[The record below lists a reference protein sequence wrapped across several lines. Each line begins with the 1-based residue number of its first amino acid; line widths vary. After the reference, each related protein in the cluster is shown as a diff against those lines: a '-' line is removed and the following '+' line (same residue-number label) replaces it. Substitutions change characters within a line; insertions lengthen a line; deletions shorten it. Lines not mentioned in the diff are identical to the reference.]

1 MPTSASEYA
10 AIASAVYARGDND
23 EIKRKITSESNG
35 KYNGNDYTIL
45 ESAED
50 YVVIKKGD
58 GSIIIGC
65 RGTSGADD
73 IVPDFFIALGIL
85 HLHPRAKKIFAVVH
99 RYSALSGGVTV
110 TGHSLGGKL
119 AALAAVNENVLA
131 VTFNQGSSPI
141 DSNHAITKVQE
152 KLFGYNFN
160 NIIHFTTTWDGASTS
175 EALLGS
181 SHTIHVPPPSRVNFV
196 TNHYLTAFDGVDL
209 DNEQYTNLIQEEGD
223 RAIRD
228 KRELDPRKSV
238 ERTYYDT
245 KAAVTAYNSLTE
257 LRKSMP
263 ERAAEFDNMERYLD
277 AEFERYNIN
286 PADMENYLDADF
298 DRYNYNTP
306 DVDADSQAIVDAI
319 LADAEEDV
327 SGIYPPGL
335 REPREFGENPSFNG
349 TPPELEGDAEGIP
362 PEFEAAPEPF
372 EPTFD
377 GAPPEFTPRWMDP
390 GGNITQEYL
399 DSQEFRDRV
408 LPPEL
413 GEKPSYEGLDENGDI
428 EGMPPEF
435 EAAQFEPTF
444 DGAPS
449 EFTPKWMDPESR
461 VSQSYLE
468 RADEAMIEGEMDD
481 AEIMRNITRDVSPD
495 LMTPEQILIR
505 LRQNVEA
512 LEGVSDVTKQRYLL
526 QIKKVERV
534 RSVSGVLESLGMPSL
549 ANTLR
554 SGYNRVLGLKGAA
567 VNKMPAWM
575 KGPKMGKVGYA
586 FGKVLETGMWIGMI
600 AFAGYDVYNAVVQR
614 SEIKALEAQLYAPEL
629 SQYQFKIRRQ
639 LQIARGRKSVLDLEA
654 GVHVGQ
660 LIMGTLATLA
670 FPEFAPFVWVA
681 IGAEQISEI
690 PIEANGAEIER
701 KQYLEE
707 YYGSAENPNIWTYL
721 NKRDDYEAR
730 YNENNNEF
738 GGVVDW
744 VGWVLGQMQFELKA
758 FTARMPMQERYWLG
772 MAGRHFYNDVDN
784 ILHGEN
790 PGLDDHRYEELSNVM
805 ATNSK
810 TAWRQGLVLLA
821 NMPSQYTVMNNLD
834 DYKVITN
841 FGTSV
846 FANKPPTTIQ
856 EYRDVERYIG
866 KKKRDMSQKQSHVD
880 RYMGSGGNPQ
890 GDKETKEDFTNRVEA
905 WTREQVKRESLSASD
920 AQGRLFEE
928 AGRGDSAYWHSRGG
942 IPGTYVNTTGKGV
955 RMCIPG
961 TRKRVLEVVDSDPP
975 KTKRNIFSAY

>member
-10 AIASAVYARGDND
+10 TIASAVYARGDVD
-23 EIKRKITSESNG
+23 EIKRKITEESNG
-35 KYNGNDYTIL
+35 KYNGNDYVIL
-45 ESAED
+45 ESSED
-50 YVVIKKGD
+50 YVVFKKGD

-65 RGTSGADD
+65 RGTNGTDD
-73 IVPDFFIALGIL
+73 IVPDLFIALGIL
-85 HLHPRAKKIFAVVH
+85 SYHPRAKKIFAVVH
-99 RYSALSGGVTV
+99 RYSALRGGVTV

-119 AALAAVNENVLA
+119 AALAGVNENVLA

-141 DSNHAITKVQE
+141 DSNYVTTKVQE
-152 KLFGYNFN
+152 KLFGYNFS
-160 NIIHFTTTWDGASTS
+160 NIIHFTTTWDVASTS

-181 SHTIHVPPPSRVNFV
+181 SHTIRVPPPSSVNFV

-209 DNEQYTNLIQEEGD
+209 DDEQYTNLIREEGD

-228 KRELDPRKSV
+228 KRQLDPRKSV

-245 KAAVTAYNSLTE
+245 KAAVTAYNSLTQ
-257 LRKSMP
+257 LRERMP
-263 ERAAEFDNMERYLD
+263 ERASELDAVQRYLD
-277 AEFERYNIN
+277 ESFDLSGID
-286 PADMENYLDADF
+286 PADPVYI
-298 DRYNYNTP
+298 TP
-306 DVDADSQAIVDAI
+306 EVDADSQAIVDAI
-319 LADAEEDV
+319 LAGAEEERYV

-335 REPREFGENPSFNG
+335 GEPPEFGEKPSFNG
-349 TPPELEGDAEGIP
+349 TPPE
-362 PEFEAAPEPF
+362 FE
-372 EPTFD
+372 
-377 GAPPEFTPRWMDP
+377 
-390 GGNITQEYL
+390 
-399 DSQEFRDRV
+399 
-408 LPPEL
+408 
-413 GEKPSYEGLDENGDI
+413 GDI

-435 EAAQFEPTF
+435 EATPFEPTF

-449 EFTPKWMDPESR
+449 PFTPKWMDPESR

-481 AEIMRNITRDVSPD
+481 AEIMRNITRDVSSD
-495 LMTPEQILIR
+495 WMTPEQILIR

-575 KGPKMGKVGYA
+575 KGPKMAKVGYGV
-586 FGKVLETGMWIGMI
+586 GKVLETGMWIGMI

-639 LQIARGRKSVLDLEA
+639 LERARGKKSVLDLEA

-670 FPEFAPFVWVA
+670 FPEFAPFVWVL

-690 PIEANGAEIER
+690 PIELNGAELEQQ
-701 KQYLEE
+701 QYLEE

-721 NKRDDYEAR
+721 NKRDDYEAK

-744 VGWVLGQMQFELKA
+744 VGWVLGAMQNELKE
-758 FTARMPMQERYWLG
+758 FTVRMPMQERYWLT
-772 MAGRHFYNDVDN
+772 MAGRNFYNDVDN

-790 PGLDDHRYEELSNVM
+790 PGLDDHRYEELHDVM
-805 ATNSK
+805 ALNSK

-846 FANKPPTTIQ
+846 FANKPPTTLQ

-880 RYMGSGGNPQ
+880 RYLGSGGNPQ
-890 GDKETKEDFTNRVEA
+890 GDKETDEDFTTRVEV
-905 WTREQVKRESLSASD
+905 WTREQVKRESLSASVD
-920 AQGRLFEE
+920 QGRFFEE
-928 AGRGDSAYWHSRGG
+928 AGRGDSVYWHSRGG
-942 IPGTYVNTTGKGV
+942 KVP
-955 RMCIPG
+955 MCKAG
-961 TRKRVLEVVDSDPP
+961 TRKRVLEVVDFEPP
-975 KTKRNIFSAY
+975 RKNIFSAY